1 LRYLAGLVVA
11 SVGLCAE
18 GPITRGRLLESD
30 TSETGELSIRT
41 EANRVYWYIYD
52 ARTYVES
59 ENRLTSVPKLRKGDE
74 LEIVS
79 DSGPDASLRYARTI
93 HVLINPEAQEVRR
106 NRYSQGRYAL
116 PRRPVTREDPLKWDL
131 ALTRGTLT
139 FAGQVCQL
147 NDERFVL
154 RTRGEGEKTIFL
166 RPDTRFLKDG
176 GLVAA
181 STLRLNTR
189 VYVRGGKNLDG
200 EIEAFQV
207 IWGEILAPGI
217 EH

>member
-1 LRYLAGLVVA
+1 MRYLAGLVVA

-79 DSGPDASLRYARTI
+79 DSGPDASDRKS
-93 HVLINPEAQEVRR
+93 VV
-106 NRYSQGRYAL
+106 
-116 PRRPVTREDPLKWDL
+116 
-131 ALTRGTLT
+131 
-139 FAGQVCQL
+139 
-147 NDERFVL
+147 
-154 RTRGEGEKTIFL
+154 
-166 RPDTRFLKDG
+166 
-176 GLVAA
+176 
-181 STLRLNTR
+181 
-189 VYVRGGKNLDG
+189 
-200 EIEAFQV
+200 
-207 IWGEILAPGI
+207 
-217 EH
+217 

>member
-1 LRYLAGLVVA
+1 
-11 SVGLCAE
+11 LCAE

-30 TSETGELSIRT
+30 TGETGELSIRT
-41 EANRVYWYIYD
+41 ESNRDYWYVYY

-59 ENRLTSVPKLRKGDE
+59 DNRLTSVPKLRKGDE

-79 DSGPDASLRYARTI
+79 DTGPDALVRYARTI
-93 HVLINPEAQEVRR
+93 HVLVKPTPPEAVQRQTSR
-106 NRYSQGRYAL
+106 GRYAV
-116 PRRPVTREDPLKWDL
+116 PRHPTVREDPLKWDL
-131 ALTRGTLT
+131 LPARGTLT
-139 FAGQVCQL
+139 FAGQVCQM

-154 RTRGEGEKTIFL
+154 RTRADGEKTIFL

-176 GLVAA
+176 GVVTAA
-181 STLRLNTR
+181 SLRLNTR

-200 EIEAFQV
+200 DVEAFQV
-207 IWGEILAPGI
+207 IWGEILAPGL